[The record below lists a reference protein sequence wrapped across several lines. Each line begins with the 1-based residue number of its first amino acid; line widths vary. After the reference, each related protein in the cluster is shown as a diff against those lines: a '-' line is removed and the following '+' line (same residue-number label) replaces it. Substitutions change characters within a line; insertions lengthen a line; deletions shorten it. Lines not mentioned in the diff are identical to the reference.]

1 MVEFIV
7 TLDVERDIF
16 TRRDLQAEGK
26 GKEVLATILKP
37 FVTSEHLARI
47 TRFSKFVWSSAR
59 RKIFIA
65 LSLKTG
71 EGEGEEV
78 GK

>member
-26 GKEVLATILKP
+26 EKCLNYNIKTFDASKC
-37 FVTSEHLARI
+37 LARI
-47 TRFSKFVWSSAR
+47 TRFSKFLGSSALREISITLSVKTEEEEGR
-59 RKIFIA
+59 RWA
-65 LSLKTG
+65 N
-71 EGEGEEV
+71 
-78 GK
+78 